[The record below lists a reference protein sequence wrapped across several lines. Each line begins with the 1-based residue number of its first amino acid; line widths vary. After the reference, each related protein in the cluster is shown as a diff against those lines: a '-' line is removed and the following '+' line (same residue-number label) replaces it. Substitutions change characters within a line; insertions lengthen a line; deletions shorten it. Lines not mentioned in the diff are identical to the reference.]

1 MKQLRTDDFRF
12 SVVLFDL
19 LEYFFEIPSSFSLS
33 MIDVLTYLSGLSFF
47 QLGSVSAIMLM
58 TVWAESRVSGYLE
71 ISILGKEGVRRKDS

>member
-1 MKQLRTDDFRF
+1 MKQLRSDDFRF

-58 TVWAESRVSGYLE
+58 TLWAESRISGYLE